1 MVASSEMNFKTFFLT
16 FILSQIIIA
25 SSLNYF
31 GILLEKPI
39 LININQIFIII
50 SILVIIGICI
60 GRYVYNC
67 VSKFSKALE
76 NHELFKIDED
86 ENIEEVNKYDLNGDL
101 KKDNEEEENNYSDE
115 ILNQNN
121 EELNEY
127 LSNEYNKAVNSL
139 MDLIQSEISKKD
151 D

>member
-39 LININQIFIII
+39 LISINQIFIII
-50 SILVIIGICI
+50 SILVNIGICI
-60 GRYVYNC
+60 GSYLYNC
-67 VSKFSKALE
+67 VSKFTKALE

-86 ENIEEVNKYDLNGDL
+86 ENIEEINKYDLNGDL
-101 KKDNEEEENNYSDE
+101 KKDNKEENNYSDE